1 MLGDIVTIMW
11 KEWKELL
18 IRRGRARRGALGL
31 LILILLIAIAPPIQA
46 GRAWIESPLTVMVAS
61 WIPLFLIMGN
71 VCDAFAGER
80 ERHTLETLLASCL
93 SDKAIL
99 FGKVAAVV
107 SYGWGLSL
115 MAQLL
120 SLLTVNIFFWD
131 GHILIYTPAICTGI
145 FTGSLL
151 SAGLAAGTGILAS
164 LRAPTVR
171 QARQRVSFAFMLLTV
186 PALGMQALPLEWRNQ
201 MAEMPSTLDPG
212 KILLMLA
219 GVFFL
224 IDAALLTIAFIRFNR
239 TQLITE

>member
-1 MLGDIVTIMW
+1 MLGDIATIIW

-18 IRRGRARRGALGL
+18 IRRGRARGGSLGL
-31 LILILLIAIAPPIQA
+31 LILVLLIAIVPPIQA
-46 GRAWIESPLTVMVAS
+46 GRAWIESPLTVMVAG

-80 ERHTLETLLASCL
+80 ERHTLETLLASRL

-99 FGKVAAVV
+99 LGKIAAVV
-107 SYGWGLSL
+107 SYGWGLTL
-115 MAQLL
+115 IAQLL

-131 GHILIYTPAICTGI
+131 GHILVYTPAICAGI
-145 FTGSLL
+145 FIGSLL

-171 QARQRVSFAFMLLTV
+171 QARQRVSFAFMLLTI
-186 PALGMQALPLEWRNQ
+186 PALGMQALPLEWRNRL
-201 MAEMPSTLDPG
+201 ADMPATLDPG

-219 GVFFL
+219 GLMFL
-224 IDAALLTIAFIRFNR
+224 IDAALLTIAFIRFKR
-239 TQLITE
+239 TQLITD